1 MARTSNRN
9 YLRKK
14 RQLRMRNRLR
24 GTAERPRVSI
34 FKSINNISVQLIDD
48 AAGKTL
54 CSASTT
60 SREFKGKQINGAS
73 IQAAKEIG
81 GIFVQKIKEAN
92 IETVVF
98 DRSGYKYHGKVKAV
112 AETLRAAGI
121 KL

>member
-1 MARTSNRN
+1 MASTINRN

-24 GTAERPRVSI
+24 GTAQRPRVSI
-34 FKSINNISVQLIDD
+34 FSSLTNISVQLIDD

-60 SREFKGKQINGAS
+60 GKEFKEKKIKADS
-73 IQAAKEIG
+73 VQAAKELG
-81 GIFVQKIKEAN
+81 GIFVQKIKDAN
-92 IETVVF
+92 IEVVVF

-112 AETLRAAGI
+112 AETLREAGI